1 MNFTHE
7 NYKKLNL
14 IDFNVAKRR
23 KIRFY
28 YAWRTAYLRKQQVSQ
43 SKVHSIVKISKI
55 VRGRQDLNMRSKMCK
70 WRDFVELRQYQAE
83 AMWAVLARHN
93 QREQR

>member
-1 MNFTHE
+1 MQSCSVQLKRVETIVHRFVRVLSDHHQEAERFYLRLWYRNSMNFTHE

-28 YAWRTAYLRKQQVSQ
+28 YAWRTAYLR
-43 SKVHSIVKISKI
+43 
-55 VRGRQDLNMRSKMCK
+55 RQ
-70 WRDFVELRQYQAE
+70 
-83 AMWAVLARHN
+83 
-93 QREQR
+93 